1 MAYSGFITTLKDV
14 RKHTNADRLQVATVF
29 GNDVVVSL
37 DYKVGDVVIYF
48 PTDGQLGVEYV
59 KENKLSR
66 EDGGYLDP
74 KKRNVTTIKLRGEKS
89 DGLLMKVDSLKKFT
103 KVEDLKDGDKIDIL
117 NGVVICE
124 KYIPFKP
131 QNKQMPNQKEKV
143 KKENIYPLFAQHID
157 TPQLAYDLGKFK
169 VGDDC
174 IVTLKMHGTSQR
186 TAYTVKDGKKG
197 LAHKLIKFLF
207 GTNGLPKKWEVATGT
222 RRVNLQGFDGGFYGD
237 NAFRKQWHDLFDGKL
252 EKGETVYYEVVGY
265 TDSGALIMP
274 ECDNKKLKDKEFV
287 KQYGDTTKF
296 TYGCNYGQSDIYVY
310 RMTMTNED
318 GFVVEYPWDLV
329 KLRCEQMGVKF
340 TPELERFKFTTKE
353 DLLERVN
360 RHTDG
365 VDPIGKTHLREGSIV
380 RIEGREKFTA
390 LKHKS
395 FDFKVLE
402 GIIKTDAS
410 QPDME
415 EAESTF

>member
-29 GNDVVVSL
+29 GDDVVVSL
-37 DYKVGDVVIYF
+37 DYKVGDMVIYF
-48 PTDGQLGVEYV
+48 PTDGQLGEEYV

-89 DGLLMKVDSLKKFT
+89 DGLIMPIESLKKFT
-103 KVEDLKDGDKIDIL
+103 NIVDLKDGDKIDVL

-131 QNKQMPNQKEKV
+131 QSKQMPNQKEKV
-143 KKENIYPLFAQHID
+143 KKENIYPLFEQHID

-169 VGDDC
+169 VGDEC
-174 IVTLKMHGTSQR
+174 VISLKMHGTSQR
-186 TAYTVKDGKKG
+186 TTHTVANKKKTFIEKLLGKIG
-197 LAHKLIKFLF
+197 INIA
-207 GTNGLPKKWEVATGT
+207 NKWELATGT

-237 NAFRKQWHDLFDGKL
+237 NLFRKQWHDLFEGKL
-252 EKGETVYYEVVGY
+252 QKGETIFYECVGY

-274 ECDNKKLKDKEFV
+274 ECDNKKTKDKEFI
-287 KQYGDTTKF
+287 KQYGEKTQF
-296 TYGCNYGQSDIYVY
+296 TYGCGYGQSDIYAY

-318 GFVVEYPWDLV
+318 GFVVEYPTWLV
-329 KLRCEQMGVKF
+329 NLRCEQMGVKVC
-340 TPELERFKFTTKE
+340 PELERFTFTTKE

-360 RHTDG
+360 KHTDG
-365 VDPIGKTHLREGSIV
+365 ADPIGKTHLREGVIV

-390 LKHKS
+390 LKNKS
-395 FDFKVLE
+395 FSFKCLE
-402 GIIKTDAS
+402 GIIKEADIL
-410 QPDME
+410 DME
-415 EAESTF
+415 EVESLNG